1 MIFFY
6 YFIDFQKL
14 KMLFEIKEPIFQATV
29 LKRPS
34 QYCKT
39 PYVADVY
46 INGTSEMAHTP
57 SLGCCGLADKE
68 ANVIVKKVDN
78 EKSKCPYKIML
89 SQIYEKG
96 ENIIIGIDPKL
107 AEELTLNAI
116 QQNYFTNLQNIKNLH
131 REKTFMNS
139 RFDFCGIDQ
148 NDIPF
153 ILEVKNV
160 PLADYIDASAKDKK
174 NLDFSNKK
182 INDKIAY
189 FPDGYRKKKNDVP
202 DEDAYVYKGR
212 ETLIAT
218 GEAGAKPSIYVW
230 ESETMER
237 LAKLKG
243 FHRRGVT
250 NLEFSRNGEMLATVG
265 ADSSHSLAVY
275 DWQKEKLVATM
286 DLSDNKIFSITY
298 MPGNPNMIVSAGY
311 KHFCFCH
318 FTACSASISFG

>member
-89 SQIYEKG
+89 SQIHEKG

-189 FPDGYRKKKNDVP
+189 FPDGYRKKKNDVVSP
-202 DEDAYVYKGR
+202 RALKHVHELQLMKQNYNCRSILCFVIQRSDVSSFQPSLQDPIYRQAVIEANNNGVEIFTLQVKWTQEGKAYFITDQLPIELHK
-212 ETLIAT
+212 
-218 GEAGAKPSIYVW
+218 
-230 ESETMER
+230 
-237 LAKLKG
+237 
-243 FHRRGVT
+243 
-250 NLEFSRNGEMLATVG
+250 
-265 ADSSHSLAVY
+265 SL
-275 DWQKEKLVATM
+275 
-286 DLSDNKIFSITY
+286 
-298 MPGNPNMIVSAGY
+298 
-311 KHFCFCH
+311 
-318 FTACSASISFG
+318 